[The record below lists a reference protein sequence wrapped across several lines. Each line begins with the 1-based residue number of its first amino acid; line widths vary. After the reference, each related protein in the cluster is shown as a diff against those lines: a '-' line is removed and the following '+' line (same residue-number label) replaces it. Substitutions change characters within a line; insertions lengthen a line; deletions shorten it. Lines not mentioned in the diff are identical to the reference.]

1 MKSKIVKLLFTFFI
15 SFYSL
20 NSWSGTLF
28 GEGSGP
34 VVNLGVGYE
43 PTANFLFGW
52 GNWDQGTLSY
62 IYLSYFLSYAPTKID
77 KNGKLPSGITKTQW
91 DKNFRNLN
99 SVYYDSIRLGYYG
112 DSFDPSSPLTG
123 NVFIYHN
130 SFRNFSKNPNAM
142 GNASLTGLGIGVD
155 LGYTFIDV
163 IKIYLGGDWL
173 PGFLSFGGKLSNS
186 SVLNMKGQYEV
197 RAGIKYLF
205 SSMFTFSFE
214 WKWGRVQAVDYVYP
228 VTKNS
233 TIGRMDSI
241 EATIYNTGMLGVT
254 MKF

>member
-1 MKSKIVKLLFTFFI
+1 MKSKFLNAILVLTL
-15 SFYSL
+15 SFYSI
-20 NSWSGTLF
+20 NTWAGTLF

-34 VVNLGVGYE
+34 VLNISAGYE

-52 GNWDQGTLSY
+52 GNWDNATLSY

-77 KNGKLPSGITKTQW
+77 KNGKLPNSITKTDW
-91 DKNFRNLN
+91 DKKYRNLN

-130 SFRNFSKNPNAM
+130 SFRNFKKDASAM
-142 GNASLTGLGIGVD
+142 GDASLTGVGVGVD
-155 LGYTFIDV
+155 LGYTFINV

-173 PGFLSFGGKLSNS
+173 PGFLSIGGKLSNAANLS
-186 SVLNMKGQYEV
+186 MKGQYEI
-197 RAGIKYLF
+197 RAGIKYVF
-205 SSMFTFSFE
+205 SEMFTFSLE
-214 WKWGRVQAVDYVYP
+214 WKWGRVQAIDYTYP
-228 VTKNS
+228 TAKNPS
-233 TIGRMDSI
+233 IGRMDSI
-241 EATIYNTGMLGVT
+241 EATIYNTGMLGVS

>member
-1 MKSKIVKLLFTFFI
+1 MRNLFLKFLLAITLAT
-15 SFYSL
+15 YSL

-34 VVNLGVGYE
+34 VVNLAVGYE
-43 PTANFLFGW
+43 PTVNFLFGW
-52 GNWDQGTLSY
+52 GNWDQASLSY

-77 KNGKLPSGITKTQW
+77 KNGKLPAGISKTQW
-91 DKNFRNLN
+91 EKSYRNLD

-112 DSFDPSSPLTG
+112 DSFDYSSPLTG

-130 SFRNFSKNPNAM
+130 SFRNFGKNTKAM
-142 GNASLTGLGIGVD
+142 GDASLTGLGIGVD

-163 IKIYLGGDWL
+163 LKIYVGGDWL
-173 PGFLSFGGKLSNS
+173 PGFLSLGGKLSNS
-186 SVLNMKGQYEV
+186 ANLNMKGQYEI
-197 RAGIKYLF
+197 RAGLKYVF
-205 SSMFTFSFE
+205 SETFTFIFE
-214 WKWGRVQAVDYVYP
+214 WKWGRVQAIDYSYP
-228 VTKNS
+228 TSKNPLV
-233 TIGRMDSI
+233 GRLDSI